1 MPHVKIL
8 VSLEVKCIAFGSSYV
23 TKSGGTSVSIVY
35 VLDDL
40 AIEVRTPAEARGLF
54 L

>member
-8 VSLEVKCIAFGSSYV
+8 VSLEVKCIAFRSYYI
-23 TKSGGTSVSIVY
+23 TKSGGSSVSIVSG
-35 VLDDL
+35 LDDQ